1 MLIFEDN
8 YLSGSNINS
17 ITSKKRRVNRSR
29 ANKKKRLNRENI
41 SLLKELGFK
50 IKKNGRKNPSS

>member
-17 ITSKKRRVNRSR
+17 ITSKKRRVNGSR
-29 ANKKKRLNRENI
+29 ANKRKRLNRENI
-41 SLLKELGFK
+41 LLLKELGFK
-50 IKKNGRKNPSS
+50 IKKNDRKNPSS